1 MWLALEL
8 STLAGSVAL
17 FSPDGTTVA
26 EHSLP
31 PALRRTGAL
40 LPQIAALY
48 RTLGR
53 TPRQTAGVAV
63 SIGPGSFT
71 GLRTACTIARMLRS
85 AIGCAVVGI
94 PSFEVLAIA
103 WGRTLRTAGE
113 GPIAAVRDARR
124 GQVYA
129 ATLRTSAPD
138 GAWESS
144 EVRCVAA
151 ADWLSTNDGV
161 AAVIS
166 DDPLEKQATGWGP
179 VGERFVRVAPSA
191 TEVARAAALRIARR
205 EFLAPNEIVPKYVRP
220 PECEEVYEAKRA
232 AAIAK
237 RGP

>member
-17 FSPDGTTVA
+17 FRPDGTTVA

-53 TPRQTAGVAV
+53 TPRQTAGVAISV
-63 SIGPGSFT
+63 GPGSFT

-85 AIGCAVVGI
+85 AVGCSVVGI
-94 PSFEVLAIA
+94 PSFEVLAVA
-103 WGRTLRTAGE
+103 WGRARPNAGE
-113 GPIAAVRDARR
+113 GPIAALRDARR

-129 ATLRTSAPD
+129 ATLRMSD
-138 GAWESS
+138 GAWHSS

-151 ADWLSTNDGV
+151 ADWLLANDGL

-166 DDPLEKQATGWGP
+166 DDPLEKQATGWGSA
-179 VGERFVRVAPSA
+179 GERFVRVAPSA
-191 TEVARAAALRIARR
+191 TDLARAAGARIARR